1 MDQEIDEIGTMEIDA
16 VFDQTCGGSYLSLDE
31 LGNMLKH
38 LASLGRTS
46 WTFLRRVYYWVYPN
60 SCNKIT
66 LQTYKC

>member
-46 WTFLRRVYYWVYPN
+46 
-60 SCNKIT
+60 
-66 LQTYKC
+66 